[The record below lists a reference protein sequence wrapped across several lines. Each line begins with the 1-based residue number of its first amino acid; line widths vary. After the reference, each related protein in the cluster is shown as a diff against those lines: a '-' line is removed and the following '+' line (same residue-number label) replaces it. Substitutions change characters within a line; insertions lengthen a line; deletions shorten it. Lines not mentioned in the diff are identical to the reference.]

1 MNKKQYREAII
12 KEIEKLNVRID
23 KKILTNQSN
32 KSFRSDAVRHK
43 KLINQLKTLV

>member
-23 KKILTNQSN
+23 KKILTNQSY
-32 KSFRSDAVRHK
+32 RSDAVRHK